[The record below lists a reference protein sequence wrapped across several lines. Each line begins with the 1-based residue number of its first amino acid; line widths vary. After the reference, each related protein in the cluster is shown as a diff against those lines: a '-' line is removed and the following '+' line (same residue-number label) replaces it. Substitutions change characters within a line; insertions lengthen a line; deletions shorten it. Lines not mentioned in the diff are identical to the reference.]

1 MKNSLNW
8 GAPALVEMWGF
19 AAITTVGRWTMEV
32 MLESNLL
39 LFSVHKT
46 YIIILLLEMYTKDF
60 RLKQAE
66 KRISKLKEKSFEI
79 VQS

>member
-1 MKNSLNW
+1 
-8 GAPALVEMWGF
+8 
-19 AAITTVGRWTMEV
+19 MEV

-46 YIIILLLEMYTKDF
+46 YIIILLLEMYTEDF